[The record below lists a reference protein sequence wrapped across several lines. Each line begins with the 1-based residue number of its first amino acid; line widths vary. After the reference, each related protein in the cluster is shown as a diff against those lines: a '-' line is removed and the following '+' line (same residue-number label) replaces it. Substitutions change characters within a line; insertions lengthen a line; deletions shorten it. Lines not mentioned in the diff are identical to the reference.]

1 MRGVEAKWHMPDQ
14 TLESIFSLPGR
25 VAIITGGS
33 RGIGRGIAEIFGAAG
48 ARLALVAR
56 DPTRLAETA
65 NQLRGQG
72 YEVLECP
79 ADVAVEAQVN
89 ATVQRVVEHFGQLDI
104 LVNNAG
110 ILQAG
115 SIRDFTAADWQR
127 MIATNLTSV
136 FYFCRAVAPL
146 LSAQRSGR
154 IINIAS
160 ITAQTGGVSG
170 GVHYSASK
178 GGLLALTKTLARDL
192 APYNVTVN
200 AICPGQIET
209 EIVSLT
215 PEARKRL
222 EEMIPLG
229 RIGQPR
235 DIAHAAL
242 FLASAAASYI
252 TGATL
257 DVNGGI
263 LKR

>member
-1 MRGVEAKWHMPDQ
+1 MPDQ
-14 TLESIFSLPGR
+14 TLESIFSLAGK

-33 RGIGRGIAEIFGAAG
+33 RGIGRGIAETFGVAG

-56 DPTRLAETA
+56 NPERLAETA
-65 NQLRGQG
+65 DQLRSEG
-72 YEVLECP
+72 YDVLDCP
-79 ADVAVEAQVN
+79 ADITVEAHVN
-89 ATVQRVVEHFGQLDI
+89 AIVQRVVEQFGRVDI

-115 SIRDFTAADWQR
+115 PIGTFTAADWER

-160 ITAQTGGVSG
+160 ITSQTGGVSG

-178 GGLLALTKTLARDL
+178 GGMLALTKTLARDL
-192 APYNVTVN
+192 APFNVTVN

-209 EIVSLT
+209 EILPLD
-215 PEARKRL
+215 PEARKQL

-252 TGATL
+252 TGAAI
-257 DVNGGI
+257 DVNGGL

>member
-1 MRGVEAKWHMPDQ
+1 MLNQ
-14 TLESIFSLPGR
+14 TLASILGLAGR
-25 VAIITGGS
+25 SALITGGS

-56 DPTRLAETA
+56 DPARLTQTA
-65 NQLRGQG
+65 SELRGQG

-89 ATVQRVVEHFGQLDI
+89 ATVQRVVEHYGQLDI

-115 SIRDFTAADWQR
+115 AIGRFTATDWDR
-127 MIATNLTSV
+127 MLATNLTSV
-136 FYFCRAVAPL
+136 FYFCQAAAPL

-178 GGLLALTKTLARDL
+178 GGMLALTKTLARDL

-209 EIVSLT
+209 DILPLT
-215 PEARKRL
+215 PEARRQI
-222 EEMIPLG
+222 EAMIPLG
-229 RIGQPR
+229 RLGQPV
-235 DIAHAAL
+235 DIAYAAL

>member
-1 MRGVEAKWHMPDQ
+1 VPGQ
-14 TLESIFSLPGR
+14 TLESIFSLAGQ

-33 RGIGRGIAEIFGAAG
+33 RGIGRGIAETFGVAG
-48 ARLALVAR
+48 ARLAIVAR
-56 DPTRLAETA
+56 NPERLAETA
-65 NQLRGQG
+65 DQLRSEG
-72 YEVLECP
+72 YEVLDCP
-79 ADVAVEAQVN
+79 ADITVEAHVN
-89 ATVQRVVEHFGQLDI
+89 ASVHRVLEQFGRVDI

-115 SIRDFTAADWQR
+115 PIGAFTAADWER

-192 APYNVTVN
+192 APFNVTVN

-209 EIVSLT
+209 EILT
-215 PEARKRL
+215 LAPEARKRL
-222 EEMIPLG
+222 EGMIPLG

-252 TGATL
+252 TGAAI
-257 DVNGGI
+257 DVNGGL

>member
-1 MRGVEAKWHMPDQ
+1 MADQ
-14 TLESIFSLPGR
+14 TVESIFSLAGQ

-33 RGIGRGIAEIFGAAG
+33 RGIGRGIAETFGVAG
-48 ARLALVAR
+48 ARLAIVAR
-56 DPTRLAETA
+56 NPERLAETA
-65 NQLRGQG
+65 DQLRSEG
-72 YEVLECP
+72 YDVLDCP
-79 ADVAVEAQVN
+79 ADITVEAHVN
-89 ATVQRVVEHFGQLDI
+89 AIVQRVVEQFGRVDI

-115 SIRDFTAADWQR
+115 PIGTFTAADWER

-192 APYNVTVN
+192 APFNVTVN

-209 EIVSLT
+209 EILPLD

-222 EEMIPLG
+222 EGMIPLG
-229 RIGQPR
+229 RIGQPM

-252 TGATL
+252 TGAAI
-257 DVNGGI
+257 DVNGGL

>member
-1 MRGVEAKWHMPDQ
+1 MPDQ
-14 TLESIFSLPGR
+14 TLESIFNLAGQ

-33 RGIGRGIAEIFGAAG
+33 RGIGRGIAETFGAAG

-56 DPTRLAETA
+56 DPARLAETA
-65 NQLRGQG
+65 DQLRGKG
-72 YEVLECP
+72 YEVLDCP
-79 ADVAVEAQVN
+79 ADVAVEAHVN
-89 ATVQRVVEHFGQLDI
+89 AIVQRVVEQFGQVDI

-115 SIRDFTAADWQR
+115 PIGSFTAADWER

-160 ITAQTGGVSG
+160 ITGQTGGVSG

-192 APYNVTVN
+192 APDNVTVN

-209 EIVSLT
+209 DILTLT

-229 RIGQPR
+229 RIGRPE

-252 TGATL
+252 TGAAI
-257 DVNGGI
+257 DVNGGL